1 MLAATLLTGI
11 CFHDTASPLYL
22 RCLSGLPCVYFASL
36 YTGDSSVRIRC
47 VSCTDLFQRFYP
59 LPLCLFSRNAKTG
72 TWLKARRLFLGMK
85 YNMEALNYEQCA
97 IVRIIRTVIIFI
109 FFFKIFFQKKN
120 NISYNKSKFLYI
132 AEELSKKIPS
142 ITEKR
147 GINKIIQW
155 ISLL

>member
-1 MLAATLLTGI
+1 
-11 CFHDTASPLYL
+11 
-22 RCLSGLPCVYFASL
+22 
-36 YTGDSSVRIRC
+36 
-47 VSCTDLFQRFYP
+47 
-59 LPLCLFSRNAKTG
+59 
-72 TWLKARRLFLGMK
+72 MK

-97 IVRIIRTVIIFI
+97 IVRIIRTVIIFT

-147 GINKIIQW
+147 GINKIIQ
-155 ISLL
+155 